1 MNYRDTSSKRM
12 KVVVATAFACAT
24 LMVTGNVGSVNA
36 EPINGN
42 TISKIT
48 KPQQV
53 PDGYELTPAGW
64 LHSSCVHSVAENEAV
79 IEDDGNY
86 LIVRL
91 NAEQIRRAR
100 EVQRAGNSN
109 SEASKEGAFSDITVS
124 QRANARVISPCVK
137 PKFDSRGNVLIE
149 NVLTKNMTSTGSAWK
164 TNANAKVGNM
174 SYLHAQW
181 NVPPAPTSAAG
192 QTIFFF
198 PGFEDNPGS
207 VILQPVLTWTP
218 SSNWTL
224 TNWNCGSPCFHGPS
238 IPVTGGTVSGDV
250 SGTGCNTSTGV
261 CSSWTITALDWRTQR
276 STSLNTN
283 VGNKPL
289 NWTFGGVLEAYS
301 VSNCSHLPGGS
312 VTFSNLYFE
321 DVRDVRKYP
330 NWHFVVNSNYPNC
343 GFGASGNSTAVTL
356 SY

>member
-1 MNYRDTSSKRM
+1 MSYRTTINKRLQ
-12 KVVVATAFACAT
+12 VIVATVFACAT
-24 LMVTGNVGSVNA
+24 LMFAGNVGSVNA
-36 EPINGN
+36 EAINGN
-42 TISKIT
+42 VPSEISK
-48 KPQQV
+48 PRQV
-53 PDGYELTPAGW
+53 PDGYELTPTGW
-64 LHSSCVHSVAENEAV
+64 LHSSCVHSVAENETV
-79 IEDDGNY
+79 IKEDGHY

-91 NAEQIRRAR
+91 NAEQIGKAR
-100 EVQRAGNSN
+100 ESQTDNNPNSVA
-109 SEASKEGAFSDITVS
+109 SEESVLSSITAN

-137 PKFDSRGNVLIE
+137 PKFDSHGNEVIE
-149 NVLTKNMTSTGSAWK
+149 NELSKDMTSTGSAWK

-192 QTIFFF
+192 QTIYFF

-207 VILQPVLTWTP
+207 VILQPVLAWTP

-261 CSSWTITALDWRTQR
+261 CSSWTITALDWGTQR
-276 STSLNTN
+276 STSLSTN

-330 NWHFVVNSNYPNC
+330 NWQFVVNSNYPNC
-343 GFGASGNSTAVTL
+343 GFGASGNSSAVTL